1 MEQRITFDD
10 GAYTT
15 LESWGTRGPALL
27 CVHGMTSSRKAWAR
41 LGERFAG
48 TYRVLAYDQR
58 GHGDSADFINPMT
71 LERGVRDLAAVEAH
85 VDGDI
90 AALVGHSWGGA
101 IVILAGRS
109 SRASAVI
116 AVDPVL
122 RVLPGTWRTE
132 YLDDAERDFAMPFDE
147 LAKILQ
153 QRLVDWPA
161 IDVEGKLHAVRHM
174 TAAPI
179 ARLASDN
186 RVEEGGW
193 NILAQTA
200 AYPKP
205 LVVFA
210 AGAADSVMSA
220 DDLRELRERGGPN
233 VFIRQYPDQGHNLHR
248 TAFDRFTADIER
260 LLKRGEPLS

>member
-1 MEQRITFDD
+1 MEKRITSDD

-41 LGERFAG
+41 LGEHFTG
-48 TYRVLAYDQR
+48 TYRVFAYDQR
-58 GHGDSADFINPMT
+58 GHGDSAAFTSPMT
-71 LERGVRDLAAVEAH
+71 LERGVRDLDAVAAH

-101 IVILAGRS
+101 IVILAGPA
-109 SRASAVI
+109 SRAGAVI

-122 RVLPGTWRTE
+122 RVMPGTWQSE
-132 YLDDAERDFAMPFDE
+132 YLDDAERDFALPFDE
-147 LAKILQ
+147 LAKDLRK
-153 QRLVDWPA
+153 RLADWPP
-161 IDVEGKLHAVRHM
+161 IDIEGKMHAVRQM
-174 TAAPI
+174 TAEPI

-193 NILAQTA
+193 NILAQTE

-210 AGAADSVMSA
+210 AGPADSVMSP
-220 DDLRELRERGGPN
+220 DDLRELKARGGAN

-260 LLKRGEPLS
+260 LLNRAEP

>member
-41 LGERFAG
+41 LGEHFAG
-48 TYRVLAYDQR
+48 AYRVFAYDQR
-58 GHGDSADFINPMT
+58 GHGDSAEFTRPMS
-71 LERGVRDLAAVEAH
+71 LERGVRDLDAVATH

-101 IVILAGRS
+101 IVILAGPA

-122 RVLPGTWRTE
+122 RVVPGTWRAE
-132 YLDDAERDFAMPFDE
+132 YLEDAERDFALPFDD
-147 LAKILQ
+147 LAKDLR
-153 QRLVDWPA
+153 QRLASWPA
-161 IDVEGKLHAVRHM
+161 IDVEGKMHAVRHM
-174 TAAPI
+174 TAEPI
-179 ARLASDN
+179 ARLATDN
-186 RVEEGGW
+186 NVDEGGW
-193 NILAQTA
+193 NLLARTA

-205 LVVFA
+205 LVVMA
-210 AGAADSVMSA
+210 AGPADSVMSA
-220 DDLRELRERGGPN
+220 DDLRELRARGGAN

-260 LLKRGEPLS
+260 LLQRGEP